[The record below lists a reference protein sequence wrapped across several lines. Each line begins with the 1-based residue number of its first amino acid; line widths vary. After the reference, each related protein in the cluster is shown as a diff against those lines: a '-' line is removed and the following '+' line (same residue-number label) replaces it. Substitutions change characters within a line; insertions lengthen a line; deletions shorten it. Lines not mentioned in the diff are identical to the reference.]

1 MPDTDPLVSQ
11 IPAEI
16 PLPNAPLVRVIAQ
29 VRFPLVIAIQQREFV
44 APFQEAIRKRYPV
57 LREEQVQGLVLA
69 PAGVQIQVAAPSPVW
84 RFSDTTGHWR
94 VSLAPEFLAIETT
107 KYASRDDFISRFRDV
122 AGALAEHVEP
132 QVVDRLGVR
141 YIDRIIVSSPQDISG
156 LVRPEV
162 LGFIAS
168 KAATHLQHSLSESG
182 FAVEQNRLVARW
194 GMLPANMTY
203 DAAAL
208 ESVSER
214 SWVLDLD
221 VYRDTAQPFVVEE
234 LVQEARGFAERIY
247 AVFRWA
253 VTTEFLRRHGGQL

>member
-1 MPDTDPLVSQ
+1 MPDIDPLVAP

-57 LREEQVQGLVLA
+57 LRQEQVQGLVVGPPGLQ
-69 PAGVQIQVAAPSPVW
+69 VQVAPPSPVW
-84 RFSDTTGHWR
+84 RFSDTTGQWR

-107 KYASRDDFISRFRDV
+107 KYSSRDDFVARLQDV

-132 QVVDRLGVR
+132 QVVDRFGLR
-141 YIDRIIVSSPQDISG
+141 YIDRIIVSSPDDISA

-162 LGFIAS
+162 LGFMAS
-168 KAATHLQHSLSESG
+168 KVATHLQHSLSESV
-182 FAVEQNRLVARW
+182 FAVEQNRLLARW
-194 GMLPANMTY
+194 GTLPPNTTY

-208 ESVSER
+208 ESVSQR

-221 VYRDTAQPFVVEE
+221 LYRDTAQPFAVEQ

-253 VTTEFLRRHGGQL
+253 VTPEFLRRHGGQV